1 MNQKFNK
8 ALYLLD
14 KGKFDRAIE
23 LLITA
28 FDETDNMYEKLE
40 IKACTMEVYY
50 ELEQLEQVKECIKY
64 IMDNTSEYDDSNPRE
79 TALEIA
85 QEIDYI

>member
-50 ELEQLEQVKECIKY
+50 ELEKLEQVKECIKY

>member
-28 FDETDNMYEKLE
+28 FDETYNMYEKLE